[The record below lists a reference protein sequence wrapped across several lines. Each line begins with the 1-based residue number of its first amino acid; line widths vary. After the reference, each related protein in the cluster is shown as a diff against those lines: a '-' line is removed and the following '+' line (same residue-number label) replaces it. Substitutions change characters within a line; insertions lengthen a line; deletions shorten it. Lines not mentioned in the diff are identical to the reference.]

1 MVDGSAPAG
10 ISVII
15 PCFNAEATLGRQ
27 LGALAAQD
35 WDGPWEVVV
44 ADNGSD
50 DGSADV
56 ARSWADRL
64 PIRVVDASDRRGASH
79 ARNVG
84 AAAARHPSLV
94 WVDADDRVTE
104 GWLRRMAEASQG
116 ADVFC
121 SSYVHD
127 ATTLGSEARSS
138 GAPRSGGLA
147 GRLSDR
153 GFLDAVGGCEG
164 IGVSR
169 AVFEEA
175 GGFIEDMLWGSEDT
189 AFCWTIQLAG
199 HELRRVAGAG
209 IEVSG
214 RATTMGLVRQQIA
227 WGIGSV
233 DLYRRF
239 RDRGAPRSNTV
250 GALARWVVLV
260 GSSPVAL
267 LRPGYRWRWLGTLAR
282 RWGRVR
288 GSVRFRVLFL

>member
-1 MVDGSAPAG
+1 MVDGTVATG

-15 PCFNAEATLGRQ
+15 PCYNAGAGLDRQ
-27 LGALAAQD
+27 LGALASQD
-35 WDGPWEVVV
+35 WDGPWEVIV

-50 DGSADV
+50 DGSADL
-56 ARSWADRL
+56 ARGWADRL

-84 AAAARHPSLV
+84 AAAAHHPSLV
-94 WVDADDRVTE
+94 WVDADDRVTA
-104 GWLRRMAEASQG
+104 GWLRRMAESAQH

-127 ATTLGSEARSS
+127 ETTLGADARSS

-164 IGVSR
+164 IGVR
-169 AVFEEA
+169 RTVFDEA

-199 HELRRVAGAG
+199 HELRRVPGAG

-214 RATTMGLVRQQIA
+214 RATIAGLVRQQVA

-239 RDRGAPRSNTV
+239 RDRGAPRSNTL
-250 GALARWVVLV
+250 GALARWVILLV
-260 GSSPVAL
+260 SAPVAL
-267 LRPGYRWRWLGTLAR
+267 VRPGYRWRWLGTLAR
-282 RWGRVR
+282 RWGRLQ
-288 GSVRFRVLFL
+288 GSMRFRVRFL